1 MERIMSLGINDE
13 PMNPFEE
20 LKKLVR
26 ESQCT
31 PDQLSRAVAR
41 VFGVRSTE
49 VGLLFRHEYFLK
61 FLFPVELQAA
71 GSIPLSGSAVAAR
84 TATLKRADVFNNFA
98 RVPHRSIFE
107 TIKLKDVEAPLPIQK
122 LMSAPVLGTDGEA
135 VGVVQISRKGDT
147 SREAGPD
154 FSKDNLDKLMVV
166 ATILSPYMA
175 KLSKPQPGQAQVTLT
190 LKPEHANFLT
200 MPTSVAS

>member
-1 MERIMSLGINDE
+1 MSSEINNE

-26 ESQCT
+26 EPQCT

-49 VGLLFRHEYFLK
+49 IGLLFRHEYFLK

-71 GSIPLSGSAVAAR
+71 GSLPLSGSAVAAR
-84 TATLKRADVFNNFA
+84 TASTKKADMFNNFA

-107 TIKLKDVEAPLPIQK
+107 TIKLKDLEAPQPIQK
-122 LMSAPVLGTDGEA
+122 LMSAPVLGTDGEV
-135 VGVVQISRKGDT
+135 VGVVQISRKGDS

-154 FSKDNLDKLMVV
+154 FSKDNLDKLQVV
-166 ATILSPYMA
+166 ASILSPYMA
-175 KLSKPQPGQAQVTLT
+175 KLSKPQPGQTQVTLT
-190 LKPEHANFLT
+190 MQPEHSNILT
-200 MPTSVAS
+200 MPRSVAS